1 MKSLFFFSLFFIC
14 TSVVSAQVI
23 NVPDKAQKH
32 FQEKYAGAT
41 NIKWSNNVAN
51 YDAGFKM
58 EGLSS
63 KAHYTI
69 DGTWDFTEK
78 FLAKGGAPDK
88 VKESFSK
95 SAYRDKTLKS
105 VTFVENNKGEKLYRY
120 EVKTGVTRT
129 YVFFDEEGTL
139 IKTNAVL

>member
-1 MKSLFFFSLFFIC
+1 MKSLIVFLLSSFCISAI
-14 TSVVSAQVI
+14 SAQVI
-23 NVPDKAQKH
+23 NVPDNAQKH
-32 FQEKYAGAT
+32 FQGKYAGAT
-41 NIKWSNNVAN
+41 NIKWVNNVAN
-51 YDAGFKM
+51 YDATFKM
-58 EGLSS
+58 EGVSH
-63 KAHYTI
+63 KAHYSL
-69 DGTWDFTEK
+69 DGIWDFTEK
-78 FLAKGGAPDK
+78 FLDKGGAPDK

>member
-1 MKSLFFFSLFFIC
+1 MKSLFIFLLSFIC
-14 TSVVSAQVI
+14 ISAVSAQVI
-23 NVPDKAQKH
+23 NVPSNAQKH

-41 NIKWSNNVAN
+41 NVKWVNNVAN
-51 YDAGFKM
+51 YDATFKM
-58 EGLSS
+58 EGVSF
-63 KAHYTI
+63 KAHYNL
-69 DGTWDFTEK
+69 DGIWDFTEK
-78 FLAKGGAPDK
+78 FLNKGGAPDK